1 VDSGWAI
8 VRGAEADRH
17 PMWLESS
24 VIMLVLDPSEATKGE
39 GEGGALRQTSK
50 RRTKRLGECSATG
63 VHGFDC
69 SVTSSG

>member
-1 VDSGWAI
+1 
-8 VRGAEADRH
+8 
-17 PMWLESS
+17 
-24 VIMLVLDPSEATKGE
+24 MLVLDPSEATKGE